1 MKTVVVITTLMLLAL
16 ASLACAEGKSVSLLA
31 EELTRRY
38 AEASQPSQWGE
49 NVTGVITKIDSTEKL
64 LSLTLDACGSP
75 KGKGVDLKLLNFL
88 TEHKI
93 KATLFV
99 NGRWIDA
106 NLELFKKLANNPLF
120 EIANHGILHKPASV
134 NGRSAYGIN
143 GTKDIAGLVE
153 EIELNALKIMGITG
167 KRPVFYR
174 SGTAYYDE
182 QAVQVSEQLGHR
194 VIGFSVLGDAG
205 ATYSASK
212 VKAAMLSA
220 RQGDIVIAH
229 FNHPEAG
236 TGQGIIEAM
245 PELLRRGY
253 RFVHLGEVKLKQLP

>member
-1 MKTVVVITTLMLLAL
+1 MKTVVAVTIGMMLAL
-16 ASLACAEGKSVSLLA
+16 TSLAFAESKPVSLLA
-31 EELTRRY
+31 EELTRQY
-38 AEASQPSQWGE
+38 AEAPAPSQWGE
-49 NVTGVITKIDSTEKL
+49 NVSGVITRLDSNEKL

-75 KGKGVDLKLLNFL
+75 KGKGVDLKLLDFL

-99 NGRWIDA
+99 NGRWVDA
-106 NLELFKKLANNPLF
+106 NLELFKQLAGNPLF
-120 EIANHGILHKPASV
+120 EIANHGMMHKPASV
-134 NGRSAYGIN
+134 NGRSAYGIS
-143 GTKDIAGLVE
+143 GTRDIAALVE
-153 EIELNALKIMGITG
+153 EIERNARKIEQIAG

-182 QAVQVSEQLGHR
+182 QAVQISEQLGHR

-205 ATYSASK
+205 ATYSVGK
-212 VKAAMLSA
+212 VRTALLSA
-220 RQGDIVIAH
+220 RQGDIIIAH

-236 TGQGIIEAM
+236 TGQGIMEAV

-253 RFVHLGEVKLKQLP
+253 RFVHLEEVGLKQLP